1 MLRFLK
7 NWILVISMATGASVY
22 LIYHAIPALH
32 GAGPML
38 ERLCTTLQPLLL
50 FAMLFLSFCKIEP
63 HQLKPHRWQFILL
76 GIQTLLFVAFAFAVY
91 LQPEGAL
98 SRIPLEAAMLIF
110 ICPTANACPVVGGK
124 LGGDIAGIVTYIILI
139 NLLVA
144 VAVPAVIPFVH
155 PVEGLPFSLAF
166 NHILAKVFPL
176 LMLPGIFAWVV
187 RYVFPRLHRRILRH
201 TGITFYLWPC
211 CLSIAILMCTRS
223 IVISDAPLRMLGIL
237 AGVAL
242 GGCIFN
248 FGVGRLVGSFFHRT
262 ISAGQALGQKNTILI
277 IWMAYTFMNP
287 ITSVVGGFYSI
298 WQNIFNSWQLQR
310 KINESQA
317 SAS

>member
-32 GAGPML
+32 GAGPVL

-76 GIQTLLFVAFAFAVY
+76 GIQTLMFVAFAFAVY

-98 SRIPLEAAMLIF
+98 SRIPLEAAMLVF
-110 ICPTANACPVVGGK
+110 ICPTANACAVVTGK
-124 LGGDIAGIVTYIILI
+124 LGGDMAGVVTYTVLI

-144 VAVPAVIPFVH
+144 GVAPAVIPLIH
-155 PVEGLPFSLAF
+155 PIEGLPFNLAF
-166 NHILAKVFPL
+166 NHILVKVFPL
-176 LMLPGIFAWVV
+176 LILPCLCAWLV

-201 TGITFYLWPC
+201 VGLSFYLWAF
-211 CLSIAILMCTRS
+211 CLSLAILMCTRS
-223 IVISDAPLRMLGIL
+223 IVLSDAPLRMLGIL
-237 AGVAL
+237 AAVAL
-242 GGCIFN
+242 VGCMFN
-248 FGVGRLVGSFFHRT
+248 FGVGRLVGSFFHCT
-262 ISAGQALGQKNTILI
+262 ISAGQALGQKNTILV
-277 IWMAYTFMNP
+277 IWMAYTFMDP
-287 ITSVVGGFYSI
+287 VSSVVGGFYSI
-298 WQNIFNSWQLQR
+298 WQNIFNSWQLSR
-310 KINESQA
+310 KNQ
-317 SAS
+317 